1 MIFKHAARTVI
12 RLARAWLAEEAS
24 VVENSYNYGDP
35 PFSYEDANRYFDKI
49 VKEGGGQR
57 PHYLWGALQGVNLAK
72 ALGYTRVSFI
82 EFGVAG
88 GSGLLEMEKIAA
100 KLESSFDIEILVHG
114 FDSASGLPKA
124 KDHRDLPNLW
134 QEGFYAMDREKLEK
148 RLKKA
153 KLHLGMVEDTLEE
166 FIRSQS
172 APVAFISFDLDYY
185 SSTLHALKL
194 LEADEKVL
202 LPRIHCYFDD
212 IMGATF
218 SDFNGERLAIR
229 EFNGRSENRKISPI
243 YGLRHF
249 LPAPYRTAIWAE
261 MMYMA
266 HIFDHHLY
274 PRYDGLNRQATLDLP
289 SELA

>member
-1 MIFKHAARTVI
+1 MIVKRAARTFI
-12 RLARAWLAEEAS
+12 RLARAWLGEEAP
-24 VVENSYNYGDP
+24 VVEVSYNYGDP
-35 PFSYEDANRYFDKI
+35 PFSYEGVNRYFDKI
-49 VKEGGGQR
+49 IKERGGER

-72 ALGYTRVSFI
+72 ALELTRVSFI

-114 FDSASGLPKA
+114 FDSAGGLPKA

-134 QEGFYAMDREKLEK
+134 REGFYPMDREKLEK

-185 SSTLHALKL
+185 SSTQHALKL
-194 LEADEKVL
+194 LEADESML

-212 IMGATF
+212 IMGVTF
-218 SDFNGERLAIR
+218 SDFNGERLAIT

-243 YGLRHF
+243 NGLRYF
-249 LPAPYRTAIWAE
+249 LPPPHRAAMWAE

-266 HIFDHHLY
+266 HIFDHRLY
-274 PRYDGLNRQATLDLP
+274 PRYDGLIRQVALDL
-289 SELA
+289 

>member
-1 MIFKHAARTVI
+1 MIFKNAARTVI
-12 RLARAWLAEEAS
+12 RLVRAWLAEEVS
-24 VVENSYNYGDP
+24 VVENSYDYGDP
-35 PFSYEDANRYFDKI
+35 PFSYEGANRYFDKI
-49 VKEGGGQR
+49 VKQGGGQR
-57 PHYLWGALQGVNLAK
+57 PNYLWGALQGVNLAK
-72 ALGYTRVSFI
+72 ALGFTRVSFI

-114 FDSASGLPKA
+114 FDSAGGLPKA

-134 QEGFYAMDREKLEK
+134 REGFYAMDREKLEK

-153 KLHLGMVEDTLEE
+153 KLHCGMVEDTLEE
-166 FIRSQS
+166 FIKSQS

-185 SSTLHALKL
+185 SSTRHALKL
-194 LEADEKVL
+194 FEADEKVL

-212 IMGATF
+212 IMGVTF
-218 SDFNGERLAIR
+218 SDFNGERLAIT

-243 YGLRHF
+243 YGLRYF
-249 LPAPYRTAIWAE
+249 LPAPHRAAMWPG

-266 HIFDHHLY
+266 HIFDHQLY
-274 PRYDGLNRQATLDLP
+274 PRYDGLIRQVALDLP